1 MRNRDQKIATLNDE
15 FDVVIVGGGINGAVS
30 AAALSAHGVK
40 VALLEANDFASM
52 TSQESSNMVWGGIK
66 YLQDFEFRLVWSLC
80 KSRNQLLRKYPN
92 RIKEIPF
99 FAVVGETSPFS
110 RNLGMLGSAAYW
122 FFGRFKTQ
130 MPKAFSNDKIRRINS
145 LVDVSTAKGAVQYN
159 DAILLDN
166 DSRFVYEFIKTAEKL
181 GATTLNYFEVTDAA
195 KTDSGWEVTGQDK
208 ISGDS
213 HTIKAKALI
222 NAAGPYTKIFN
233 DNFSLPTANEIVISK
248 GVHLIVPHIET
259 NGKVLTFFDDSGRL
273 FYVLPMHDR
282 TVIGTTDTFAFDA
295 KEKVTDGDRDFLLAQ
310 ANRCLNL
317 PKPLTRDDIIAERCG
332 VRPLVVKDAASLDNV
347 DWISLSRKHV
357 VESHKD
363 LNAISIYGGKLTDCI
378 NVGLEVVAIA
388 KKLGLAVK
396 PPKKWIGE
404 ADPIIPAGLIHKV
417 TEYHGEAGPQI
428 ARELWRRHGQDALSI
443 VDQWSEDS
451 NAARLVFKGLGFT
464 YGELDFIANHENV
477 HFPED
482 LLRRRTPIALLRSSE
497 EISTAGITDFKV
509 RD

>member
-66 YLQDFEFRLVWSLC
+66 YLQDFEFKLVWSLC
-80 KSRNQLLRKYPN
+80 KSRNQLLSKYPN

-99 FAVVGETSPFS
+99 FAVVGETSLFS
-110 RNLGMLGSAAYW
+110 RNLGLLGSAAYW

-130 MPKAFSNDKIRRINS
+130 MPKIFSNDKIQSINS
-145 LVDVSTAKGAVQYN
+145 LVNVKSAKGAVQYN

-166 DSRFVYEFIKTAEKL
+166 DSRFVYDFIKTAERFDST
-181 GATTLNYFEVTDAA
+181 ALNYFEVTDAV
-195 KTDSGWEVTGQDK
+195 KTDSGWEVSGKDK
-208 ISGDS
+208 ITEQMHFLKS
-213 HTIKAKALI
+213 IVLI

-233 DNFSLPTANEIVISK
+233 DQFAIPTTNEIVISK

-295 KEKVTDGDRDFLLAQ
+295 KEGVTDSDREFLLAQ

-317 PKPLTRDDIIAERCG
+317 PKPLTKDDIIAERCG

-357 VESHKD
+357 VELHKD

-378 NVGLEVVAIA
+378 NVGLEVVALT
-388 KKLGLAVK
+388 KKLGIQTKSAQS
-396 PPKKWIGE
+396 WIGE
-404 ADPIIPAGLIHKV
+404 AEPAIPAGLIQKIS
-417 TEYHGEAGPQI
+417 EFHGEAGPQI
-428 ARELWRRHGQDALSI
+428 ARELWRRHGRNALEI
-443 VDQWSEDS
+443 VDGWEEDS
-451 NAARLVFKGLGFT
+451 SAAKVVFRGLGFT
-464 YGELDFIANHENV
+464 YGELEYIAKHENV
-477 HFPED
+477 YFADD
-482 LLRRRTPIALLRSSE
+482 LLRRRTPIALLRSRE
-497 EISTAGITDFKV
+497 EIAAAGLDDLKV
-509 RD
+509 QN